1 MKKVVIF
8 GTGEYA
14 ELAHYYFEND
24 SECDFEVVGF
34 VADDEY
40 VKEDT
45 FRGLPLVKL
54 SNLTKIFP
62 SNKFSAHV
70 ALSYSKL
77 NQVKQEKFN
86 TMKELGYELVSYVCS
101 KGTVTWPDLDMG
113 ENCFILEKNNIQ
125 PTVKLGNNIMIWSS
139 NHLGHNCE
147 IKDHAYLASGIT
159 ISGHVVIGERSFIGV
174 NVAFKDF
181 INIGSDTFVTMGANV
196 TRDIP
201 NDSTVTSTDLFESD
215 NIVNK
220 KLKRKY
226 FGLDYELD

>member
-1 MKKVVIF
+1 MEDIIIF

-24 SECDFEVVGF
+24 PDCKFNVVAF
-34 VADDEY
+34 TADDEY
-40 VKEDT
+40 VDRDT

-54 SNLTKIFP
+54 SKLTASFP
-62 SNKFSAHV
+62 PKYYAAHV

-77 NQVKQEKFN
+77 NQVKQDKFN
-86 TMKELGYELVSYVCS
+86 TMKELGYELVSYICS
-101 KGTVTWPDLDMG
+101 KGTITWPDLDIG

-125 PTVKLGNNIMIWSS
+125 PTVKIGDNVMIWSS

-159 ISGHVVIGERSFIGV
+159 ISGHVTVGERSFIGV
-174 NVAFKDF
+174 NAAFKDF
-181 INIGSDTFVTMGANV
+181 IDIGSDCFITMGANIV
-196 TRDIP
+196 KNIP

-226 FGLDYELD
+226 FGLDYDLD

>member
-1 MKKVVIF
+1 MEKVVIF

-24 SECDFEVVGF
+24 PECDFEVVGF

-45 FRGLPLVKL
+45 FRGRKLVKL
-54 SNLTKIFP
+54 SEVTKYFP
-62 SNKFSAHV
+62 PNKFSAHI

-86 TMKELGYELVSYVCS
+86 TMKELGYKLVSYVCS

-174 NVAFKDF
+174 NAAFKDF

-226 FGLDYELD
+226 FGLYVD

>member
-1 MKKVVIF
+1 MEKVVIF

-24 SECDFEVVGF
+24 PECDFEVVGF

-45 FRGLPLVKL
+45 FRGKKLVKL
-54 SNLTKIFP
+54 SEVVKHFP
-62 SNKFSAHV
+62 PDKFSAHI

-86 TMKELGYELVSYVCS
+86 IMKELGYNLVSYICS
-101 KGTVTWPDLDMG
+101 KGTVTWPDLEIG

-125 PTVKLGNNIMIWSS
+125 PTVKIGNNVMIWSS

-147 IKDHAYLASGIT
+147 IKDHTYLASGIT
-159 ISGHVVIGERSFIGV
+159 ISGHVTIGERSFIGV

-201 NDSTVTSTDLFESD
+201 NDSTVTNLNLFESD

-226 FGLDYELD
+226 FGLEYVD

>member
-1 MKKVVIF
+1 MREIVIF

-24 SECDFEVVGF
+24 PECDFKVIGF

-40 VKEDT
+40 VDKDT

-54 SNLTKIFP
+54 SDLTRIWPPKYYP
-62 SNKFSAHV
+62 AHI

-86 TMKELGYELVSYVCS
+86 IMKELGYELVSYVCS

-159 ISGHVVIGERSFIGV
+159 VSGHVTIGERAFIGV
-174 NVAFKDF
+174 NAAFKDF

-226 FGLDYELD
+226 FGLNVD

>member
-1 MKKVVIF
+1 MKKIVVF

-24 SECDFEVVGF
+24 PECDFKVVAF

-54 SNLTKIFP
+54 SKLTSIYPP
-62 SNKFSAHV
+62 SKYDAHV

-77 NQVKQEKFN
+77 NKVKEDKFN
-86 TMKELGYELVSYVCS
+86 HLKSLGYYLVSYICS
-101 KGTVTWPDLDMG
+101 KGTITWPDLNIG

-159 ISGHVVIGERSFIGV
+159 VSGHVTIGERSFVGV

-181 INIGSDTFVTMGANV
+181 INIGSDVFITMGANIV
-196 TRDIP
+196 RDIP
-201 NDSTVTSTDLFESD
+201 DDSTATSTDLFESD

-226 FGLDYELD
+226 FNVD

>member
-1 MKKVVIF
+1 MREIVIF

-24 SECDFEVVGF
+24 PECDFKVIGF

-40 VKEDT
+40 VDKDT

-54 SNLTKIFP
+54 SELTKIWP
-62 SNKFSAHV
+62 PKYYPAHI

-86 TMKELGYELVSYVCS
+86 IMKELGYELVSYVCS

-159 ISGHVVIGERSFIGV
+159 VSGHVTIGERSFIGV
-174 NVAFKDF
+174 NAAFKDF
-181 INIGSDTFVTMGANV
+181 LNIGSDCFITMGANIV
-196 TRDIP
+196 KDIP
-201 NDSTVTSTDLFESD
+201 NDSTATSTDLFESD

-226 FGLDYELD
+226 FGLDYDLD

>member
-14 ELAHYYFEND
+14 ELAYYYFEND
-24 SECDFEVVGF
+24 PECDFEVVGF

-40 VKEDT
+40 VKEST
-45 FRGLPLVKL
+45 FRGKHLCKL
-54 SNLTKIFP
+54 SELEESFP
-62 SNKFSAHV
+62 PHLFSAHV

-77 NQVKQEKFN
+77 NQVKEDKFN
-86 TMKELGYELVSYVCS
+86 QLKKMGYELVSYVCS
-101 KGTVTWPDLDMG
+101 KGTVTWPDLQIG

-125 PTVKLGNNIMIWSS
+125 PTVKIGNNVMIWSS

-181 INIGSDTFVTMGANV
+181 INIGSDCFITMGANIV
-196 TRDIP
+196 KDIP
-201 NDSTVTSTDLFESD
+201 NDSTATSTDLFESD

-226 FGLDYELD
+226 FGLDVE

>member
-1 MKKVVIF
+1 MEDIIIF

-24 SECDFEVVGF
+24 PDCKFNVVAF
-34 VADDEY
+34 TADDEY
-40 VKEDT
+40 VDRDT

-54 SNLTKIFP
+54 SKLTAAFP
-62 SNKFSAHV
+62 PKYYSAHV

-77 NQVKQEKFN
+77 NQVKQDKFN
-86 TMKELGYELVSYVCS
+86 TMKELGYELVSYICS
-101 KGTVTWPDLDMG
+101 KGTVTWPDLQMG

-125 PTVKLGNNIMIWSS
+125 PTVKIGNNVMIWSS

-159 ISGHVVIGERSFIGV
+159 ISGHVTVGERSFIGV
-174 NVAFKDF
+174 NATFKDF
-181 INIGSDTFVTMGANV
+181 IDIGSDCFITMGANIV
-196 TRDIP
+196 KNIP

-226 FGLDYELD
+226 FGLDYDLD